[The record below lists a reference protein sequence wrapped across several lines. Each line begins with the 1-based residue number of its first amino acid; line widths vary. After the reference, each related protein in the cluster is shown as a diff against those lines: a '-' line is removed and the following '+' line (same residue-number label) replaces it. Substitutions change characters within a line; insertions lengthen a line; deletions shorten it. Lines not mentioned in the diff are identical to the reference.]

1 MNYIAFFYIIKD
13 NYRTDNNINS
23 HPKILAITSEEIS
36 RIGDDE
42 IRRQSTNQDLNN
54 YFKL

>member
-13 NYRTDNNINS
+13 NYITDGNVNN
-23 HPKILAITSEEIS
+23 PLKILAITSDEIS

-42 IRRQSTNQDLNN
+42 IRRQSTNRDLNN